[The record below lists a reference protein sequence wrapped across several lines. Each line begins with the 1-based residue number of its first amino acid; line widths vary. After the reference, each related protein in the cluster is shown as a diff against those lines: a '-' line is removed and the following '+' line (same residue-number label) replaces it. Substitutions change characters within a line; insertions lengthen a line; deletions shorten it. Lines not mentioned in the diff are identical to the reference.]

1 MSTETRVHD
10 VRFTR
15 FEGELDGEGAAIIS
29 LARWSA
35 LRSMGARRS
44 WKVKLIPIALT
55 LVAFAPAIVVL
66 GLRALFSTRVQIN
79 IETALPYRDYA
90 GMIGLVITL
99 FAAVTTPELLCPDRR
114 DRVLTLYFSTALTR
128 GQYVFGKVLA
138 AIVPLLLLTLVP
150 MWFLYAGNVLFA
162 VHPVGYV
169 QDHAADALR
178 ITVSGIALAAW
189 FGLVGLAVASLTGRR
204 AFAVGG
210 YLALITVPTIIGGTL
225 ASATGTFKLELLGF
239 PVAPLNLVEALY
251 PDYQADLSPAWWVG
265 DYFLVVAASLA
276 LVIWRYR
283 TVDV

>member
-1 MSTETRVHD
+1 VSTETRVHD

-99 FAAVTTPELLCPDRR
+99 FAAVTTP
-114 DRVLTLYFSTALTR
+114 
-128 GQYVFGKVLA
+128 
-138 AIVPLLLLTLVP
+138 
-150 MWFLYAGNVLFA
+150 
-162 VHPVGYV
+162 
-169 QDHAADALR
+169 
-178 ITVSGIALAAW
+178 
-189 FGLVGLAVASLTGRR
+189 
-204 AFAVGG
+204 
-210 YLALITVPTIIGGTL
+210 
-225 ASATGTFKLELLGF
+225 
-239 PVAPLNLVEALY
+239 
-251 PDYQADLSPAWWVG
+251 
-265 DYFLVVAASLA
+265 
-276 LVIWRYR
+276 
-283 TVDV
+283 